1 MARREANEAY
11 PADRA
16 AALAGVPKT
25 TVYYW
30 ANHDIWVPS
39 VSAVRT
45 RFWSLADV
53 LALRAI
59 YWLRSTEKT
68 HPTDGTP
75 IGRTKMREV
84 RRAMAEVQ
92 LEQLDLARASL
103 FVNLD
108 GRVFLRHRDET
119 ITGPNWQTAHDVLVV
134 DVLREFSV
142 DKGLTG
148 PDLAV
153 PRPTLRII
161 PGKLSGEPH
170 VFGTRVRSIQLDA
183 LIERGFLVEQI
194 REMYPFL
201 EPAAIQDARELEL
214 QLRRNLR
221 KAA

>member
-1 MARREANEAY
+1 MLAREANEAY
-11 PADRA
+11 RADRS

-30 ANHDIWVPS
+30 ANHDVWVPS

-45 RFWSLADV
+45 RYWSLADV

-59 YWLRSTEKT
+59 YWLRSREKT
-68 HPTDGTP
+68 HPNEGIP

-84 RRAMAEVQ
+84 RRAMREVR
-92 LEQLDLARASL
+92 LEQIDLARASL
-103 FVNLD
+103 FVDLV
-108 GRVFLRHRDET
+108 GHVFLRHRDET
-119 ITGPNWQTAHDVLVV
+119 ITGPSWQTTHDALVV

-142 DKGLTG
+142 DKGLVG

-170 VFGTRVRSIQLDA
+170 VAGTRIRTLQLDA
-183 LIERGFLVEQI
+183 LLERGYLIDQV

-201 EPAAIQDARELEL
+201 ESPAITEARDLEL
-214 QLRRNLR
+214 QLRSNLR
-221 KAA
+221 RAA